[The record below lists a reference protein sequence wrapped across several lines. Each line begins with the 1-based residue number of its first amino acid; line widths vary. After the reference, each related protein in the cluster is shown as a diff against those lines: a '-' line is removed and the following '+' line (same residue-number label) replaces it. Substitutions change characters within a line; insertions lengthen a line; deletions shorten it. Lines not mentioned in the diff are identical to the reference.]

1 MTQPYRAA
9 IVDDEAIVCDRLKP
23 VVTKEG
29 FKTETFSAG
38 GAFLKRMAEQPF
50 HLIFLD
56 LKLPDIDGMEILSA
70 IVERYKSVEVIII
83 TGHGTID
90 SAVAA
95 MQKGAFHYVT
105 KPFGLN
111 EIILLAKNARE
122 KFRLREENR
131 RLQTA
136 LSRKDTVNAG
146 LIGASPAMQEVFDM
160 IRKVAAVDCNVLL
173 QGDSGTGKELVAR
186 AIHNA
191 SPRKDAPFVS
201 FNCAAFTE
209 ELILSELFG
218 HEKGAFTGAIQTKIG
233 LLDSAAGGTVFL
245 DEIGEMPL
253 SMQVK
258 LLRAIQEKT
267 IMRVGGTRPI
277 DVDIRLI
284 AASNK
289 DLKKASTNGEFR
301 EDLFYRLNVVT
312 IHLPRLTER
321 KGDIALFVS
330 AFIQKYNAYFGKHV
344 EQISPQAREI
354 LMRYHFP
361 GNVRELENIIQRAVA
376 LTSGTTIQVKDLPP
390 DLQELEF
397 NLIEGEGLLSM
408 EEVEKQHIQKVLDKT
423 RGNKIVAARI
433 LNIPRTTL
441 WRKMKK
447 HGLSDTKEG

>member
-1 MTQPYRAA
+1 MTQQYRAA

-23 VVTKEG
+23 VIAKEG
-29 FKTETFSAG
+29 FKTETFSAAG
-38 GAFLKRMAEQPF
+38 PFLKRMGEAPF
-50 HLIFLD
+50 HLVFLD
-56 LKLPDIDGMEILSA
+56 LSLPDINGMDVLAALS
-70 IVERYKSVEVIII
+70 ERYAGIEIIII

-90 SAVAA
+90 SAVSA

-105 KPFGLN
+105 KPFKLN
-111 EIILLAKNARE
+111 EIVLLAKSARD

-131 RLQTA
+131 RLHAA
-136 LSRKDTVNAG
+136 LARKDPVNAE
-146 LIGASPAMQEVFDM
+146 LIGTSPVMQEVFDM

-191 SPRKDAPFVS
+191 SPRKERPFVS

-218 HEKGAFTGAIQTKIG
+218 HEKGAFTGATQTKIG

-245 DEIGEMPL
+245 DEIGEMPV
-253 SMQVK
+253 SMQAK
-258 LLRAIQEKT
+258 LLRAIQEKA
-267 IMRVGGTRPI
+267 IMRVGGTRQI
-277 DVDIRLI
+277 QVDIRLI

-312 IHLPRLTER
+312 VHLPRLIER
-321 KGDIALFVS
+321 KGDISLFVS
-330 AFIQKYNAYFGKHV
+330 AFIKKYNGYFGKSV
-344 EQISPQAREI
+344 EQISPQVKDI

-376 LTSGTTIQVKDLPP
+376 LTDGTTLQVKDLPP
-390 DLQELEF
+390 DLQQLEF
-397 NLIEGEGLLSM
+397 DLIEGEGLLSM
-408 EEVEKQHIQKVLDKT
+408 DEIEKQHILKVLDKT
-423 RGNKIVAARI
+423 RGNRILAAQI

-447 HGLSDTKEG
+447 YGLSDKK